1 MSFNDFL
8 HRCEMLDFDFDPKM
22 VSQGRMHTRDI
33 AKLKVCLMGYAIS
46 VTCFPSLAC
55 STGAALLYTSVA
67 VWAVSWGVEGSVE
80 VHV

>member
-33 AKLKVCLMGYAIS
+33 AKLKVRQNRQPFCLNTLTIL
-46 VTCFPSLAC
+46 TIPF
-55 STGAALLYTSVA
+55 
-67 VWAVSWGVEGSVE
+67 
-80 VHV
+80 